1 MKRPVDVL
9 VPAHDEAATISQVV
23 GGLRAGLPGSRI
35 IVVDNASSDDTGDQ
49 AARAGAEVLRCPEIG
64 LGHAI
69 RCGLEAVSSARV
81 LRTDGDIGRFDYSR
95 LRDLVA
101 SPASLARAVFQS
113 PYDSFPVTRLVV
125 QPLVDMVAPDIELPP
140 LPLSGTYVF
149 SPEDFVDAD
158 LPCDW
163 AFDIALVLHALRSSL
178 SVANIDVG
186 VLEDRHRDIAHY
198 VPMASD
204 IMRYLLA
211 QAPVRVNA

>member
-1 MKRPVDVL
+1 MDVL
-9 VPAHDEAATISQVV
+9 VPARDEATTIGSVV
-23 GGLRAGLPGSRI
+23 RRLRAGLPESRI

-49 AARAGAEVLRCPEIG
+49 AASAGAEVLRCPEVG
-64 LGHAI
+64 LGHAVL
-69 RCGLEAVSSARV
+69 CGLEAVSSDRV
-81 LRTDGDIGRFDYSR
+81 LRTDGDIGRFDYGR
-95 LRDLVA
+95 LSGLVA

-125 QPLVDMVAPDIELPP
+125 QPLVSMVAPDVELPL

-149 SPEDFVDAD
+149 SPDDFADAD

-163 AFDIALVLHALRSSL
+163 AFDIALLLYALRSSL

-186 VLEDRHRDIAHY
+186 VLEDRQRDIEHY
-198 VPMASD
+198 VPMATD

-211 QAPVRVNA
+211 SSAVRVDVKD